1 MRRLLLSISIL
12 VTLSGCGSYFTNM
25 GHNAANGALDAVT
38 SDDAK
43 KKLAGLT
50 TDATKAARDEALGPD
65 TDAKLQKLI
74 TDAGLT
80 TRQQLEQLIT
90 DALQERIRK
99 TVRIAVDEV
108 GSPMTLKEADALR
121 EELLGAPLQKDI
133 NDLIDAAAPHL
144 AAAVQQSVQSSL
156 QPIKT
161 EESAIKTAA
170 DAEAAK
176 WKPIAIGFAVGSGFL
191 LVCLILAVILIRG
204 HRKMIDKHQEIIASL
219 IAQRKSPSAT

>member
-1 MRRLLLSISIL
+1 MRRVLLSILI
-12 VTLSGCGSYFTNM
+12 TLCCGCGSYFTNM

-50 TDATKAARDEALGPD
+50 TEATKAARDEALGPD

-74 TDAGLT
+74 TDAGVT
-80 TRQQLEQLIT
+80 TRAQLEQLIT

-108 GSPMTLKEADALR
+108 GSPKTLSDADTLR
-121 EELLGAPLQKDI
+121 ERLVGAPLQKDL

-156 QPIKT
+156 QPIKA
-161 EESAIKTAA
+161 EESSIKTAA

-191 LVCLILAVILIRG
+191 VVCLVFAYLLLRHHRQVIETLVAA
-204 HRKMIDKHQEIIASL
+204 RKPETGES
-219 IAQRKSPSAT
+219 